1 MPTAAQCWWDD
12 ETMRRM
18 GLLFFKPTILPAFV
32 AVCVLA
38 LAAPMSLHAQ
48 QDDSAA
54 NAAKAK
60 TALDAMV
67 KALGGDAWLNMQN
80 REYQGRTAA
89 FYHGKPS
96 GATAEYWE
104 YHAWPDHDR
113 IEFTKHRDVV
123 QIYTGRDGWE
133 VIFSGKKPLP
143 KDQVED
149 YLRRRDHSIETVVKE
164 WLKDPQTILLF
175 EGQKLV
181 ESHLA
186 DQVTLISSKNDAVT
200 IQMDAM
206 THLPL
211 RRSFQWRDPLY
222 KDKNE
227 DAEEYDNYRDV
238 QGFQT
243 PYNITRFRNGD
254 MVNQRFLFKA
264 VYNQTLPAD
273 EFSPEAAASKIVKK

>member
-1 MPTAAQCWWDD
+1 
-12 ETMRRM
+12 MRTLCLI
-18 GLLFFKPTILPAFV
+18 LLAVAFV
-32 AVCVLA
+32 MPPSAKA
-38 LAAPMSLHAQ
+38 AQ
-48 QDDSAA
+48 QDDATA
-54 NAAKAK
+54 KNAQQARG
-60 TALDAMV
+60 ALDSMV
-67 KALGGDAWLNMQN
+67 KALGGDAWLNVKN
-80 REYQGRTAA
+80 REYDGRTAA

-104 YHAWPDHDR
+104 FHAWPEKDR

-123 QIYTGRDGWE
+123 QIYTGQEGWE
-133 VIFSGKKPLP
+133 VIYSGKKELP

-149 YLRRRDHSIETVVKE
+149 YLRRRDHSIETLVKV
-164 WLKDPQTILLF
+164 WLKDPQTILIY

-186 DQVTLISSKNDAVT
+186 DQVTAISAKNDSVT
-200 IQMDAM
+200 IQMDSQ

-227 DAEEYDNYRDV
+227 DAEEYDNYRPVD
-238 QGFQT
+238 GLPT
-243 PYNITRFRNGD
+243 PFNITRFRNGD

-264 VYNQTLPAD
+264 FYNENLPAD
-273 EFSPEAAASKIVKK
+273 EFDPNAAAARIVKK